1 MNYAH
6 WVTQSQPVFYG
17 AGRITH
23 IVLTATSAG
32 VADIT
37 LYEGRDDAGK
47 VLAVIKAAADG
58 TRHVSMGRG
67 LPVSSGLY
75 VKLGSNVEGVLV
87 LWEPAE

>member
-1 MNYAH
+1 MNYGH
-6 WVTQSQPVFYG
+6 WVTQSQAVFYG
-17 AGRITH
+17 KGLIKH

-37 LYEGRDDAGK
+37 LYEGQDDAGK
-47 VLAVIKAAADG
+47 VLVIVKAAADG
-58 TRHVSMGRG
+58 TRHVSLGQG

-87 LWEPAE
+87 LWEPA